1 MRSLTWPRSGLRS
14 LGTLALIAALLVLP
28 RPALGSLGGD
38 VSSVKADLTR
48 MNGTEHVVTAGAH
61 AVHEIQ
67 LPGGTL
73 VREYLSADGTVFGV
87 TWRGP
92 FRPNLQQLLGAY
104 FDEFQQGAQDAKSR
118 RAGRG
123 PLFISGP
130 NIVAHMAGRS
140 RAFIGRAY
148 IPKLMPSGSSVADI
162 Q

>member
-1 MRSLTWPRSGLRS
+1 

-73 VREYLSADGTVFGV
+73 FGV